1 MFSKD
6 ISNDILNVIIDEKNL
21 KRKTKEI
28 AEQVSL
34 DYEGKDV
41 TLVCIMNG
49 AVFFSVDLLRELTIP
64 AGLDFISVSSYHGGT
79 ESSGKV
85 LLIRDI
91 EADVSNRHVLLVDD
105 IFDSGR
111 TMSFVMNHI
120 KAKGALSVRTC
131 SLLDK
136 PSRRVVPLEL
146 DYRGFTIPDVFI
158 VGYGMDYKVDYRQLP
173 FIGELK
179 PEVYQKQDKK
189 KLALACSV

>member
-1 MFSKD
+1 MFSRNV
-6 ISNDILNVIIDEKNL
+6 SRDILNVVIDEETVR
-21 KRKTKEI
+21 RKTKEI

-34 DYEGKDV
+34 DYEGKDL
-41 TLVCIMNG
+41 TLICIMNG
-49 AVFFSVDLLRELTIP
+49 AVFFAVDLLRELKIH

-85 LLIRDI
+85 ILIRDI
-91 EADVSNRHVLLVDD
+91 EADLSDRHVLLVDD

-111 TMSFVMNHI
+111 TMDFVVNHI

-136 PSRRVVPLEL
+136 PSRRVLPLEL

-179 PEVYQKQDKK
+179 PEVYQNSGKK
-189 KLALACSV
+189 KLALACSF